1 MMMFFLE
8 KNMKKWKIGI
18 SVMLVLC
25 IFMLTACGSKK
36 SVDNKSTQNA
46 GDCITVSIPESFE
59 SLSRSEERRVGKE
72 CRL

>member
-36 SVDNKSTQNA
+36 VLIINRHRMRAIVLQFLFRNHSKV
-46 GDCITVSIPESFE
+46 CLV
-59 SLSRSEERRVGKE
+59 
-72 CRL
+72 